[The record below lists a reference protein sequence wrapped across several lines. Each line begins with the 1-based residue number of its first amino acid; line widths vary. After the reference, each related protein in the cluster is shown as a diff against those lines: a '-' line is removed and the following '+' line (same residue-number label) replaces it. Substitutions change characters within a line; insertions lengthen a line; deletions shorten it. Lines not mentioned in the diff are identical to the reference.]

1 MKLKKLQLEN
11 FRTYETYT
19 FEFPADRNLILIVG
33 DNAKGKTNF
42 LEAVYILSLGRSFRS
57 SHPENLI
64 RWGSEYFR
72 LKAQTDNED
81 TELEVFFS
89 VIPEKRKNF
98 KKNEVTLK
106 NSEYIGSLP
115 TVLFHPEDL
124 NMLYLSPLY
133 RRKYMDILL
142 SQCDKSYLY
151 ALTQYKRILK
161 QRNAL
166 LKEIAEKRRSRI
178 NTKSLEE
185 DLDAWDSQI
194 VNFGTEIV
202 KKRLKLADFL
212 NKELSGIYNAIA
224 GDEYKISLKYLTRLP
239 KSDQIEEAYS
249 TELIVRRDQDIRDRK
264 TTFGPHLD
272 DLKFSINSRD
282 LLAASSRGEI
292 RTLLL
297 AVKFAEI
304 LFIEAKTSQKPILLL
319 DDVFSELDLGR
330 QKHLLAK
337 IQDYQTIITSTD
349 IPELI
354 EAKTEVVN
362 L

>member
-19 FEFPADRNLILIVG
+19 FEFPQDRNLILIVG
-33 DNAKGKTNF
+33 DNGKGKTNL

-64 RWGSEYFR
+64 QWGSEYFR
-72 LKAQTDNED
+72 CKAITDNED

-89 VIPEKRKNF
+89 THPQKKKNF
-98 KKNEVTLK
+98 KKNDITLK

-124 NMLYLSPLY
+124 NMLYLSPQY

-142 SQCDKSYLY
+142 SQADKSYLY
-151 ALTQYKRILK
+151 ALIQYKRVLK

-166 LKEIAEKRRSRI
+166 LKEIAEKRRSRLDT
-178 NTKSLEE
+178 NHLEG

-194 VNFGTEIV
+194 INFGTEIV

-212 NKELSGIYNAIA
+212 KNELSAIYSAIA
-224 GDEYKISLKYLTRLP
+224 GEDYKISLKYLTKLP
-239 KSDQIEEAYS
+239 DSDQIEEVYA

-272 DLKFSINSRD
+272 DLKFSLNGRD
-282 LLAASSRGEI
+282 LLSASSRGEI

-304 LFIEAKTSQKPILLL
+304 LFIEAKTQEKPVLLL

-354 EAKTEVVN
+354 EAHTEVVR